1 MFRDKLTRLA
11 RIQVQQRVV
20 SPVIIKTKPGKYR
33 EVAELIRPFVQR
45 LEGILPE
52 LLPRLRAPAIIP
64 FTPYP
69 MKVIPRFNIVA
80 SLLPRE
86 IIYRLAES
94 RYVEKIYPDP
104 IMRISQY
111 PVVPAEGVFRAPHKV
126 IKEIVFTSTFWV
138 KRAVGADVAN
148 RKGFTGRGVLA
159 CTIDTG
165 ASRVHEQ
172 TRKVIFKSTI
182 PPQQRDENGHGCIEP
197 EAYVFTSFCGIE
209 KIRDVYSALAN
220 KYGEVESDMGKTVVP
235 KEDIYTVGYR
245 DGRAVKTRILA
256 VHKIPVRGRVVRVK
270 AAGGSEF
277 LTTSWHP
284 FLVYDY
290 RYGKPKYVK
299 AEELNRRVHA
309 LVRPDRFVELGSHR
323 IDPRLAYIIGFFI
336 GDGHLPLKSD
346 NGVSLFFGNEVPRQI
361 LKILEELGYTFS
373 VYKQRTCVRV
383 DVYGGLRRVL
393 LDYGFKPGKKALTVE
408 IPKKLLLSRGET
420 ILSLLA
426 GIIDSDG
433 HFDEDRAR
441 LRIITHSEKL
451 AVQLVHLLS
460 AFGLDARLGKYG
472 STGRVHTIRGKPV
485 ADRSVSY
492 SVSVIGDSYF
502 KLVEWLS
509 PYLILKKPRFRGS
522 HRPHKHYWVLEKSF
536 EDYNGYFY
544 DFTTETGNYLAG
556 KGGLC
561 FIHNTWVTSCIG
573 GVVAIDEY
581 LSQRSGKRILC
592 EGMAP
597 GCGLLAVK
605 SLGYITGIGSTSNII
620 EGIDIAIE
628 YGASVINLSLG
639 GLCEVETPQ
648 EDPYFDVFREVLKYN
663 VIPVAAAGN
672 SGPGSGTIEMP
683 GALEEV
689 LTVGAYDPITGKVAQ
704 FSSRGPTKWNTIKP
718 DIIMPGVNIDSGT
731 DGVCDTAGDGVPS
744 RYSPLSGTSMA
755 TPVAAGLITLM
766 RQCHRD
772 VLGRILTMD
781 EIKAMMSELGHEK
794 NPTSGWGT
802 MTWQMYEHWLSTQY
816 SVEL

>member
-1 MFRDKLTRLA
+1 MVFRDKMTRLA

-94 RYVEKIYPDP
+94 RYVEKIYPDSV
-104 IMRISQY
+104 MRISQY

-182 PPQQRDENGHGCIEP
+182 PPQQRDENGHG
-197 EAYVFTSFCGIE
+197 
-209 KIRDVYSALAN
+209 
-220 KYGEVESDMGKTVVP
+220 
-235 KEDIYTVGYR
+235 
-245 DGRAVKTRILA
+245 
-256 VHKIPVRGRVVRVK
+256 
-270 AAGGSEF
+270 
-277 LTTSWHP
+277 
-284 FLVYDY
+284 
-290 RYGKPKYVK
+290 
-299 AEELNRRVHA
+299 
-309 LVRPDRFVELGSHR
+309 
-323 IDPRLAYIIGFFI
+323 
-336 GDGHLPLKSD
+336 
-346 NGVSLFFGNEVPRQI
+346 
-361 LKILEELGYTFS
+361 
-373 VYKQRTCVRV
+373 
-383 DVYGGLRRVL
+383 
-393 LDYGFKPGKKALTVE
+393 
-408 IPKKLLLSRGET
+408 
-420 ILSLLA
+420 
-426 GIIDSDG
+426 
-433 HFDEDRAR
+433 
-441 LRIITHSEKL
+441 
-451 AVQLVHLLS
+451 
-460 AFGLDARLGKYG
+460 
-472 STGRVHTIRGKPV
+472 
-485 ADRSVSY
+485 
-492 SVSVIGDSYF
+492 
-502 KLVEWLS
+502 
-509 PYLILKKPRFRGS
+509 
-522 HRPHKHYWVLEKSF
+522 
-536 EDYNGYFY
+536 
-544 DFTTETGNYLAG
+544 
-556 KGGLC
+556 
-561 FIHNTWVTSCIG
+561 TWVTSCIG

-605 SLGYITGIGSTSNII
+605 SLGYITGVGSTSNII

-639 GLCEVETPQ
+639 GPCEVETPQ

-672 SGPGSGTIEMP
+672 AGPGSGTIEMP

-704 FSSRGPTKWNTIKP
+704 FSSRGPTKWNTVKP

-744 RYSPLSGTSMA
+744 RYSPLSGTSMSC
-755 TPVAAGLITLM
+755 PVASGLITLM

-772 VLGRILTMD
+772 VLGRILTID
-781 EIKAMMSELGHEK
+781 EIKAMMQELGHEK
-794 NPTSGWGT
+794 NPTTGWGT
-802 MTWQMYEHWLSTQY
+802 MTWQMYEHWLSTEY
-816 SVEL
+816 SIEL